1 MSKSVTII
9 PTIFTTTIREPI
21 KCDSCIDTSETIKTL
36 FNIPMHSSAV
46 GKICNGHLPQR
57 AEFMLMW
64 TDAASKTIQHGH
76 CREVLSTNGDDH
88 FSMQKAAKSYD
99 TSVTT
104 IRKACE
110 EGRLVKCK
118 GELISLHYR
127 KDAHLHIE
135 EYIVRLQKARAEI
148 EELRRTNAELTQ
160 RLEKANKPEV
170 VKIKIKPHR
179 KGVR

>member
-1 MSKSVTII
+1 MAKSVTII
-9 PTIFTTTIREPI
+9 INGKEIIRE
-21 KCDSCIDTSETIKTL
+21 SCSKASETIKTL
-36 FNIPMHSSAV
+36 LGLNIHSSAV
-46 GKICNGHLPQR
+46 GKICNGHISQKTEYKLK
-57 AEFMLMW
+57 W

-88 FSMQKAAKSYD
+88 FSMQKAASEYD
-99 TSVTT
+99 TSVKT
-104 IRKACE
+104 IRQACE

-135 EYIVRLQKARAEI
+135 EYIARLQKARTEI
-148 EELRRTNAELTQ
+148 EELRRANAELTQ
-160 RLEKANKPEV
+160 QLEKANKPEV

-179 KGVR
+179 KG